1 MPQIYFNGKTY
12 NDIAEMPATERQ
24 AYEQMMD
31 MFLDKN
37 SNGIAD
43 FLEGDMVKNVM
54 SVYSSQTDINGKA
67 YNSLDDLPP
76 ELRESVDSAF
86 KMLANMGILPG
97 MPAQSQVQNQ
107 FENPPEAL
115 TSKPFISRE
124 YNPVIQEDS
133 GSKIWVWLFVAIG
146 LMACLGIAAVAVF
159 FLM

>member
-1 MPQIYFNGKTY
+1 MAQIHFNGKTY

-31 MFLDKN
+31 MFMDKN
-37 SNGIAD
+37 GNGIPD

-54 SVYSSQTDINGKA
+54 SVYSSQMDVNGKA

-76 ELRESVDSAF
+76 ELRASVDSAF

-124 YNPVIQEDS
+124 YNPVIQEDKGPS
-133 GSKIWVWLFVAIG
+133 IATWLFVGIG
-146 LMACLGIAAVAVF
+146 LILCLGIAAVAVF
-159 FLM
+159 FII